1 MLPIMDPYKKHK
13 HLIAQLLA
21 ALSFAD
27 PTRKIIAEYLE
38 AGEYGI
44 AFDQIVQDIF
54 EYRIPMK
61 AADYRQIE
69 ALAQLMQL
77 PEDEYTFLKPQRIP

>member
-1 MLPIMDPYKKHK
+1 MLNVMDSYKKHK
-13 HLIAQLLA
+13 HLIDQLLIV
-21 ALSFAD
+21 LPFAD
-27 PTRKIIAEYLE
+27 QTRKIVAEYLD

-54 EYRIPMK
+54 EYRISIK

-69 ALAQLMQL
+69 TLAQLMQL
-77 PEDEYTFLKPQRIP
+77 PEEDYTFLKPQIIP